1 MDLEKF
7 KSILKPLVDKQTK
20 KNKEIETAEKY
31 YQNENDIETKVDP
44 AKLADTGE
52 NPLRVADNRVSHNW
66 HQLLLDQ
73 KAGYGF
79 TVPPLFDVDDKE
91 LNRQIVQILGDSYP
105 KKAKR
110 LCVNAGNAGIAYL
123 HIWVDDDGLF
133 RYAPVDSKQCIPIY
147 EDSLDERLKGF
158 IRNYG
163 MTDEEGEQWIVYEY
177 WDEKEVIRTKTKG
190 KIEELQLFQS
200 FNLVDPD
207 TKEVKGKSEK
217 VKHYFADAKLVP
229 FIPFAN
235 NEFHTSDLNKVKK
248 HIDVYDKVYSG
259 FVNDLDD
266 IQQLVLVV
274 TNYSGTNPDEFREN
288 LKRYKLVKV
297 EQKQGQSGSGVDTMA
312 IEIPIEARDKL
323 LEMTR
328 EQIFVSGQG
337 VNPIKELGA
346 NSSGVAIKQ
355 LYSLLEL
362 KMGMLET
369 EFRIGFAQ
377 LLRFILYYLHVEDAK
392 TRTIK
397 QTWTRTAIDNDL
409 EQAEIVSKVMTAT
422 SQENIAKSN
431 PIVEDWEAELKAL
444 AKEKEENFR
453 AEDDYRSENPL
464 ADPADKKKEEIVD
477 E

>member
-1 MDLEKF
+1 MDLNQI
-7 KSILKPLVDKQTK
+7 KSILKPLVEKQGK
-20 KNKEIETAEKY
+20 KNKKIEVAEQY
-31 YQNENDIETKVDP
+31 YQNINDIETVIDP
-44 AKLADTGE
+44 AKLADTAE
-52 NPLRVADNRVSHNW
+52 NPLRAADNRVSHNW

-79 TVPPLFDVDDKE
+79 TVPPIFDVDDKE
-91 LNRQIVQILGDSYP
+91 LNRQIVQILGDAYP

-110 LCVNAGNAGIAYL
+110 LCVNAGNAGIAWL
-123 HIWVDDDGLF
+123 HVWVDDAGLF

-158 IRNYG
+158 VRNYG
-163 MTDEEGEQWIVYEY
+163 MTDDKGEQWVVYEY
-177 WDEKEVIRTKTKG
+177 WDEKEVIRTRTKG
-190 KIEELQLFQS
+190 KVDDIQLFQS

-207 TKEVKGKSEK
+207 TKQVKDTSER
-217 VKHYFADAKLVP
+217 VPHSFAEAKLVP

-235 NEFHTSDLNKVKK
+235 NEFHTSDLDKVKK
-248 HIDVYDKVYSG
+248 HIDVYDKVFSG

-274 TNYSGTNPDEFREN
+274 TNYGGANPDEFRNN
-288 LKRYKLVKV
+288 LKRYKMIKV
-297 EQKQGQSGSGVDTMA
+297 EQKQGQTGSGVDTLA
-312 IEIPIEARDKL
+312 IEIPIEARGKL

-346 NSSGVAIKQ
+346 SSSGVAIKQ

-377 LLRFILYYLHVEDAK
+377 LLRFILFYLKVPDAD

-397 QTWTRTAIDNDL
+397 QTWTRTSINNDL

-444 AKEKEENFR
+444 AKEKEESNR
-453 AEDDYRSENPL
+453 MTSDYRSE
-464 ADPADKKKEEIVD
+464 EEPDLED
-477 E
+477 EDDDQEE